1 MRHNFGSTNRWT
13 GGVEFATERV
23 VIAVFAMVR
32 FGVGVCG
39 RTDMLKIRFRQRR
52 LVRRERVLGRATTA
66 EENNRDEGRE
76 NG

>member
-13 GGVEFATERV
+13 GRVEFATERV

-66 EENNRDEGRE
+66 QENNRDEGRE